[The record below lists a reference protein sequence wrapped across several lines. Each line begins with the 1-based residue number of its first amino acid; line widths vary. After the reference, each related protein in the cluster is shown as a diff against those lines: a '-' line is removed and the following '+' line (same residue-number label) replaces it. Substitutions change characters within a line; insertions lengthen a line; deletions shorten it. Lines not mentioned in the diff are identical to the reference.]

1 MSKTLAQDHLRILLD
16 GEQSGYQPPQYYK
29 PGQRIKGLASY
40 SPSTETKVHTMTI
53 IFKATLYNELKD
65 SGQVSY
71 GCVRTG
77 NQSLFRYE
85 KTILQGPHKVSPKPH
100 EWAFEFDL
108 PEKIKV
114 PFVADLQPVPPSW
127 NVVSLARV
135 VYSLKLCV
143 NPHRNTNS
151 MQIERD
157 IQVWPFEH
165 TELPLPTLE
174 TQLLVDPTETQQRIS
189 QQQPMQ
195 RRRSSTLS
203 LTQTLSRRRS
213 STVTTPTI
221 LNSAPVVNTPS
232 TPNLAICMPSSLG
245 AWQRFDISLICH
257 NPTNTSNNTTLSPTY
272 TLQTCELSLK
282 AQVSFTGSRPIP
294 TNSSDPKPPAIPIA
308 KFKLLGKGLVIPC
321 TATPVVI
328 KRDMMLVDMTR
339 GLASLIAPSFTIGAF
354 ALDYVM
360 EICVQILDTTTT
372 TMIERKAEMEIRVL
386 EGGLEED
393 RRGEDLEDAPPGFHE
408 VVGPPDY
415 EDETGDVWAELHR
428 SPVYTLTA

>member
-1 MSKTLAQDHLRILLD
+1 MSKTLPQDHLRILLD
-16 GEQSGYQPPQYYK
+16 GEISGYQAPQYYK
-29 PGQRIKGLASY
+29 PGQKIKGLASY

-53 IFKATLYNELKD
+53 LFKATLYNELKD
-65 SGQVSY
+65 SGQASY

-100 EWAFEFDL
+100 EWEFEFDL

-114 PFVADLQPVPPSW
+114 PFVAELQPVPPSW
-127 NVVSLARV
+127 NVVSMARV

-165 TELPLPTLE
+165 TELPLPTME
-174 TQLLVDPTETQQRIS
+174 TQLLVEPTEVQRIS
-189 QQQPMQ
+189 QPPMTQ

-203 LTQTLSRRRS
+203 LTGLSRRRS
-213 STVTTPTI
+213 STVNVNTLPPLSPT
-221 LNSAPVVNTPS
+221 PVVNVPS
-232 TPNLAICMPSSLG
+232 TPSLAVCMPSSLG

-257 NPTNTSNNTTLSPTY
+257 NPDTSSPSPTY

-282 AQVSFTGSRPIP
+282 AQVSFTGSRPVP

-308 KFKLLGKGLVIPC
+308 KFKLLGKGLQIPC
-321 TATPVVI
+321 TSTPVVV
-328 KRDMMLVDMTR
+328 KRDMMLIDMTR
-339 GLASLIAPSFTIGAF
+339 GLASLIVPSFSIGAF
-354 ALDYVM
+354 ALEYIM
-360 EICVQILDTTTT
+360 EVSVQLLDTNTATTV
-372 TMIERKAEMEIRVL
+372 ERKAEMEMKVL
-386 EGGLEED
+386 PGGLEAD
-393 RRGEDLEDAPPGFHE
+393 RRNHDEDAPPGFHE
-408 VVGPPDY
+408 MVGPPGY
-415 EDETGDVWAELHR
+415 EDEHGDVWAELHR
-428 SPVYTLTA
+428 SPAYTLTA